1 MRLVTVSQLN
11 NRPYIAAVFYDR
23 FVTQLTGAL
32 GDEIYLRT
40 MVDFIRAGSTTWN
53 ESYARAKIPTDTAVM
68 LKKCKLH
75 APIIPRSLRDFYA
88 FEEHV
93 KTANANRGR
102 EVPTE
107 WYEVPVFYYG
117 NTSTIYGTEEI
128 IPYPSKSTAL
138 DYELEIACVIGKEG
152 RDIPADKAE
161 EYIFGYMIF
170 NDWSA
175 RDLQKQ
181 EMAVGLGPAK
191 GKDFASSFGPYLVT
205 SDELVEYHTGRPGV
219 YDLKMIARVNDKEYS
234 RGNMKDMH
242 WSFGELIARASQDV
256 TLYPGDVIAS
266 GTVGTGCLL
275 ELTKGEGPW
284 LQPGDV
290 VELEIEHLGILRN
303 IVGDRPGASVVPRQT
318 AEQVG
323 VLLVTPVTDVP
334 EAVFQSTFETMTPAT
349 PTTPAEAPARAST
362 PAGTPSASTDGAP
375 ASTTPP
381 VTPTTPSTQQLSQAV
396 TPSDAPAS
404 PSTQAVRAASPV
416 PAAEDVSPEG
426 LTVIGG
432 ATPPTST
439 SPSVKTVDAVNV
451 SDTKP
456 VDKSLVQSAQD
467 RAASENAESRTA
479 PASQPQPEVENN
491 AAVSPPVTEPT
502 ASTSDGAGVSTNAVP
517 TDDAPVAGES
527 APSAEAQAADAATP
541 PPASNPAEPAPSE
554 TSTHLSASDSG
565 VQDGRAVGTPAQPV
579 EVEDKTPTPLP
590 TSNTNTGDDP
600 KGSSHG

>member
-1 MRLVTVSQLN
+1 MRLVTVSQQN
-11 NRPYIAAVFYDR
+11 NKPYIAAVFYDR

-32 GDEIYLRT
+32 GEESHLRT
-40 MVDFIRAGSTTWN
+40 MVDFIRSGSNMWN

-75 APIIPRSLRDFYA
+75 APITPRSLRDFYA

-93 KTANANRGR
+93 KTSYANRGR
-102 EVPTE
+102 EVPPE
-107 WYEVPVFYYG
+107 WYETPVFYYG
-117 NTSTIYGTEEI
+117 NTTTIYGTEEI
-128 IPYPSKSTAL
+128 IPYPSKTTAL

-152 RDIPADKAE
+152 RDIPVDKAE

-205 SDELVEYHTGRPGV
+205 SDELAEYHAGRPGV

-242 WSFGELIARASQDV
+242 FSFGELIARASQDV

-303 IVGDRPGASVVPRQT
+303 IVGDRHGTGTFPRQT

-323 VLLVTPVTDVP
+323 VLLVTPVLDV
-334 EAVFQSTFETMTPAT
+334 AQTQFEPAT
-349 PTTPAEAPARAST
+349 PVGMPTPAAPTEAAPRTTLPAT
-362 PAGTPSASTDGAP
+362 AP
-375 ASTTPP
+375 LTPP
-381 VTPTTPSTQQLSQAV
+381 APP
-396 TPSDAPAS
+396 APAS
-404 PSTQAVRAASPV
+404 PTTENLAQTVPPSPDISNTSPIGETPASV
-416 PAAEDVSPEG
+416 PAIPTAPDVPPTQPSRPAQPEDASAEG
-426 LTVIGG
+426 LTTLGG
-432 ATPPTST
+432 APQPTSQPPATPAATTNT
-439 SPSVKTVDAVNV
+439 SAPLPP
-451 SDTKP
+451 DTKP
-456 VDKSLVQSAQD
+456 FDKSVVQSALD
-467 RAASENAESRTA
+467 RAASENNA
-479 PASQPQPEVENN
+479 PSAASTTQPQPEVENTTPATQPPVVGIIEG
-491 AAVSPPVTEPT
+491 AAASGDTPASETLVSPTSPGIPD
-502 ASTSDGAGVSTNAVP
+502 AS
-517 TDDAPVAGES
+517 VAGELVE
-527 APSAEAQAADAATP
+527 AEAKT
-541 PPASNPAEPAPSE
+541 PAPIPST
-554 TSTHLSASDSG
+554 TSTAS
-565 VQDGRAVGTPAQPV
+565 
-579 EVEDKTPTPLP
+579 
-590 TSNTNTGDDP
+590 GDDNHKEP
-600 KGSSHG
+600 TND

>member
-11 NRPYIAAVFYDR
+11 NRPYIATVFYDR
-23 FVTQLTGAL
+23 FVTQLTGGLNEEAH
-32 GDEIYLRT
+32 LRT
-40 MVDFIRAGSTTWN
+40 MVDFIRGGTAVWN

-102 EVPTE
+102 EVPKE
-107 WYEVPVFYYG
+107 WYEVPVFYYS
-117 NTSTIYGTEEI
+117 NASAIYGTEEV
-128 IPYPSKSTAL
+128 IPYPSNSKAL

-152 RDIPADKAE
+152 KDIPAEKAE

-175 RDLQKQ
+175 RDIQKQ

-205 SDELVEYHTGRPGV
+205 SDELAEYHAGRPGV

-242 WSFGELIARASQDV
+242 WSFGDLIARASQDV

-303 IVGDRPGASVVPRQT
+303 VVGERPGTGPLIQRQT
-318 AEQVG
+318 AEQDT
-323 VLLVTPVTDVP
+323 VLVVTPIAEIEP
-334 EAVFQSTFETMTPAT
+334 ASEPSTPVNA
-349 PTTPAEAPARAST
+349 PSSAPAETPVGSPAASK
-362 PAGTPSASTDGAP
+362 PADGVP
-375 ASTTPP
+375 ASLDSLSLVDTEPFDKTLIISALEKAALKESQTNQPTEQVTTPP
-381 VTPTTPSTQQLSQAV
+381 ADAPAADAPAADASPTSTETGPATSQAGETVDETAPAAEKPVQAENPTATTDTSVSSTDSAEVPPSEAAPAPTTVTETPSTE
-396 TPSDAPAS
+396 PA
-404 PSTQAVRAASPV
+404 T
-416 PAAEDVSPEG
+416 AE
-426 LTVIGG
+426 T
-432 ATPPTST
+432 
-439 SPSVKTVDAVNV
+439 
-451 SDTKP
+451 
-456 VDKSLVQSAQD
+456 
-467 RAASENAESRTA
+467 
-479 PASQPQPEVENN
+479 
-491 AAVSPPVTEPT
+491 
-502 ASTSDGAGVSTNAVP
+502 P
-517 TDDAPVAGES
+517 TDTAGNTDQ
-527 APSAEAQAADAATP
+527 PDQTPEASVI
-541 PPASNPAEPAPSE
+541 ASIPDRPDTEDN
-554 TSTHLSASDSG
+554 TDKIKGDSH
-565 VQDGRAVGTPAQPV
+565 
-579 EVEDKTPTPLP
+579 DKR
-590 TSNTNTGDDP
+590 
-600 KGSSHG
+600 